1 MKSDEEYYAV
11 IFTSTSNGDD
21 PAYDAMAKALYK
33 LAQQQPGFLHIETAR
48 SELGIT
54 VSYWQ
59 SLQAIEAWNQASEH
73 VVAQKLGQEQ
83 WYKSYTVRICKVE
96 RQYGFEAGT

>member
-1 MKSDEEYYAV
+1 MTVADGYYAV
-11 IFTSTSNGDD
+11 IFTSTLSDND
-21 PAYDAMAKALYK
+21 PAYDAMAKAMYK
-33 LAQQQPGFLHIETAR
+33 LAQQQPGFLHMETAR

-59 SLQAIEAWNQASEH
+59 SLQAIEAWKQASEH

-96 RQYGFEAGT
+96 RQYSFEAGA